1 MSTRAVYDFI
11 DNGKWAN
18 KSVSI
23 YKHHDGY
30 PTGGLGFIFNATK
43 IHVPSGDEFTNYRD
57 DTNIRDRLVVGFFV
71 NNVQSGM
78 MEITRGHEFHGDLE
92 YRYEI
97 IGGNKNHFDHKVK
110 IYKRDYYS
118 DGIEWVC
125 SFDGTLQDACKEF
138 FEFEK
143 DPYYQYEN
151 RLTRGIA

>member
-71 NNVQSGM
+71 NNVESGM
-78 MEITRGHEFHGDLE
+78 MEITRGHKVHGDLE

-97 IGGNKNHFDHKVK
+97 IGSNDHAFSHEIK
-110 IYKRDYYS
+110 IFERDYYS
-118 DGIEWVC
+118 DDDTPNRLI
-125 SFDGTLQDACKEF
+125 FDGTLREAMDKYLNEQ
-138 FEFEK
+138 
-143 DPYYQYEN
+143 Q
-151 RLTRGIA
+151 RGIA